1 MEFLTQVLSVL
12 LMLAILSS
20 LIIVHEC
27 GHFLVARFFGFQT
40 PVFGFGLPFGPYITV
55 GKAFETEFRIH
66 ACLLGGYVAIPEL
79 GDESRQ
85 DMEAYGVAALPASG
99 MVEGEALSK
108 DATANP
114 SEAAHIVTTD
124 AEIPI
129 DAPHSSTNNPYG
141 VELKPFRKFPIW
153 QRALVAFAGVG
164 FNIIFAYLI
173 MVTML
178 LVIGEPVPE
187 TYAGGTFKS
196 NPIAMNA
203 GIKKGDRIL
212 SLDKQPVKT
221 SEEIIS
227 YFTSHKSTPVVV
239 QIERSENNATKQL
252 DIAMTP
258 NAQGKVGMALE
269 TKASRYEHVNRPILE
284 VFVLAFQKVSDLT
297 RMMVDALCK
306 LPLGIFNQITHLGQ
320 PPAPGEPGI
329 QDVHGILAVIY
340 IGKDIAQQDWNQ
352 LFTFTI
358 LISMDLA
365 ILNLLPWPALDG
377 GHLAF
382 MLYEAI
388 FRKPVGERAHG
399 EIVRWGFMS
408 LLVLMAVIMVNDVT
422 ALVQGKLDIK
432 KKDKDT
438 QQERKLD
445 KVEKSETIDAK
456 PALQEQK

>member
-108 DATANP
+108 EATAQP
-114 SEAAHIVTTD
+114 SEPHIVTTD

-129 DAPHSSTNNPYG
+129 EAPHAASKDNPYG

-173 MVTML
+173 MVTMI

-187 TYAGGTFKS
+187 TYAAGTFKS
-196 NPIAMNA
+196 NPIALNA
-203 GIKKGDRIL
+203 GIKKGDRIV
-212 SLDKQPVKT
+212 SLDNQPVKS
-221 SEEIIS
+221 SEEIIT

-239 QIERSENNATKQL
+239 QIERDKKQM
-252 DIAMTP
+252 DISMTP
-258 NAQGKVGMALE
+258 NAEGKVGMALD
-269 TKASRYEHVNRPILE
+269 TKAARYERVNRPFLE
-284 VFVLAFQKVSDLT
+284 VLVIAYQKVADLT

-306 LPLGIFNQITHLGQ
+306 LPVGIMNQILHLGK
-320 PPAPGEPGI
+320 PPVAGEPGI

-382 MLYEAI
+382 MAYEAI
-388 FRKPVGERAHG
+388 FRKPVGEKAHG

-422 ALVQGKLDIK
+422 ALVQGKLDIR

-438 QQERKLD
+438 QQQQKVD
-445 KVEKSETIDAK
+445 KTEKSVT
-456 PALQEQK
+456 PAAPEQK

>member
-1 MEFLTQVLSVL
+1 MEFLTQILSVL

-27 GHFLVARFFGFQT
+27 GHFLVARLFGFQT

-79 GDESRQ
+79 GDESAR
-85 DMEAYGVAALPASG
+85 DMEAYGVAALPASDAVAG
-99 MVEGEALSK
+99 TEPKSQAESEHHEAHMV
-108 DATANP
+108 TA
-114 SEAAHIVTTD
+114 D

-129 DAPHSSTNNPYG
+129 DPPHTPSKDNPYG

-173 MVTML
+173 MVAML
-178 LVIGEPVPE
+178 LMIGEPVYQTFAGD
-187 TYAGGTFKS
+187 TYKS
-196 NPIAMNA
+196 NPIAMNS
-203 GIKKGDRIL
+203 GIKKGDRIV
-212 SLDKQPVKT
+212 SLDKQPVKS

-239 QIERSENNATKQL
+239 QVERTENKETKQL

-258 NAQGKVGMALE
+258 NAQGKVGLGLE
-269 TKASRYEHVNRPILE
+269 TKASGYKRVDRPILE
-284 VFVLAFQKVSDLT
+284 VLVLSFQKVSDLT
-297 RMMVDALCK
+297 RMMLDALGK
-306 LPLGIFNQITHLGQ
+306 LPVGIMNQILHLGK
-320 PPAPGEPGI
+320 PPAAGEPGL

-382 MLYEAI
+382 MAYEAI
-388 FRKPVGERAHG
+388 FRKPVGEKAHG

-438 QQERKLD
+438 QQELK
-445 KVEKSETIDAK
+445 KS
-456 PALQEQK
+456 PATQEQK

>member
-27 GHFLVARFFGFQT
+27 GHFLVARLFGFQT

-79 GDESRQ
+79 GDESAR
-85 DMEAYGVAALPASG
+85 DMEAYGVAALPASDAVAG
-99 MVEGEALSK
+99 TEPKSQSESEHHEAHMV
-108 DATANP
+108 TA
-114 SEAAHIVTTD
+114 D

-129 DAPHSSTNNPYG
+129 DPPHTPSKDNPYG

-178 LVIGEPVPE
+178 LTIGEPVPE
-187 TYAGGTFKS
+187 TYAAGTFKS
-196 NPIAMNA
+196 NPIALNA
-203 GIKKGDRIL
+203 GIKKGDLIV
-212 SLDKQPVKT
+212 SLDNKPVKS
-221 SEEIIS
+221 SEDIIS
-227 YFTSHKSTPVVV
+227 YFTSHKNTPVVV
-239 QIERSENNATKQL
+239 QIKREGANGVKQPM
-252 DIAMTP
+252 DISMTP
-258 NAQGKVGMALE
+258 NAEGKVGMALDMK
-269 TKASRYEHVNRPILE
+269 TARYERVDRPILE
-284 VFVLAFQKVSDLT
+284 VMVLSFQKVSDLT
-297 RMMVDALCK
+297 RMMLDALGK
-306 LPLGIFNQITHLGQ
+306 LPVGIMNQILHLGK
-320 PPAPGEPGI
+320 PPAAGEPGL

-382 MLYEAI
+382 MAYEAI
-388 FRKPVGERAHG
+388 FRKPVGEKAHG

-438 QQERKLD
+438 QQELK
-445 KVEKSETIDAK
+445 KS
-456 PALQEQK
+456 PATQEQK

>member
-27 GHFLVARFFGFQT
+27 GHFLVARLFGFQT

-85 DMEAYGVAALPASG
+85 DMEAYGVAVLPASG

-108 DATANP
+108 
-114 SEAAHIVTTD
+114 EASGEHNETPHIVTTD

-129 DAPHSSTNNPYG
+129 EAPHASSKDNPYG

-178 LVIGEPVPE
+178 LTIGEPVPE
-187 TYAGGTFKS
+187 TYAAGTFKS
-196 NPIAMNA
+196 NPIALNA
-203 GIKKGDRIL
+203 GILKGDKIV

-227 YFTSHKSTPVVV
+227 YFTSHKSTPVVI
-239 QIERSENNATKQL
+239 QIERNGKPM
-252 DIAMTP
+252 DISMTP
-258 NAQGKVGMALE
+258 NADGKVGMALDM
-269 TKASRYEHVNRPILE
+269 KNAGYKRVDRPILE
-284 VFVLAFQKVSDLT
+284 VLILSYQKVSDLT
-297 RMMVDALCK
+297 RMMLDALGK
-306 LPLGIFNQITHLGQ
+306 LPVGIVNQILHLGK
-320 PPAPGEPGI
+320 PPAVGEPGI

-382 MLYEAI
+382 MAYEAI
-388 FRKPVGERAHG
+388 FRKPVGEKAHG

-438 QQERKLD
+438 QQQEVK
-445 KVEKSETIDAK
+445 KS
-456 PALQEQK
+456 PANQEQK

>member
-27 GHFLVARFFGFQT
+27 GHFLVARLFGFQT

-79 GDESRQ
+79 GDESAR
-85 DMEAYGVAALPASG
+85 DMEAYGVAALPA
-99 MVEGEALSK
+99 EE
-108 DATANP
+108 TAF
-114 SEAAHIVTTD
+114 EHHDQAHIVTTD

-129 DAPHSSTNNPYG
+129 EAPHTSSKDNPYG

-173 MVTML
+173 MVVML
-178 LVIGEPVPE
+178 LSIGEPVYQTFAGD
-187 TYAGGTFKS
+187 TYKS
-196 NPIAMNA
+196 NPIAMNS
-203 GIKKGDRIL
+203 GIKKGDKIV
-212 SLDKQPVKT
+212 SLDKQPVKS

-239 QIERSENNATKQL
+239 QVERTENNETKQL

-258 NAQGKVGMALE
+258 NAQGKVGLGLE
-269 TKASRYEHVNRPILE
+269 TKASGYKRVDRPILE
-284 VFVLAFQKVSDLT
+284 VSILAFQKVSDLT
-297 RMMVDALCK
+297 RMMLDALGK
-306 LPLGIFNQITHLGQ
+306 LPVGIMNQILHLGK
-320 PPAPGEPGI
+320 PPAAGEPGI

-340 IGKDIAQQDWNQ
+340 IGKDIAQQDWSQ

-382 MLYEAI
+382 MAYEAI
-388 FRKPVGERAHG
+388 FRKPVGEKAHG

-408 LLVLMAVIMVNDVT
+408 LLVLMAVIMVNDIT
-422 ALVQGKLDIK
+422 ALVQGKLDIR

-438 QQERKLD
+438 QQQEVK
-445 KVEKSETIDAK
+445 KS
-456 PALQEQK
+456 PATPEQK

>member
-27 GHFLVARFFGFQT
+27 GHFLVARLFGFQT

-99 MVEGEALSK
+99 MVEGEELSK
-108 DATANP
+108 
-114 SEAAHIVTTD
+114 EASGEHNETPHIVTTD

-129 DAPHSSTNNPYG
+129 EAPHASSKDNPYG

-178 LVIGEPVPE
+178 LTIGEPVPE
-187 TYAGGTFKS
+187 TYAAGTFKS
-196 NPIAMNA
+196 NPIALNA
-203 GIKKGDRIL
+203 GILKGDKIV

-239 QIERSENNATKQL
+239 QIERNGKPM
-252 DIAMTP
+252 DISMTP
-258 NAQGKVGMALE
+258 NADGKVGMALDM
-269 TKASRYEHVNRPILE
+269 KNAGYKRVDRPIL
-284 VFVLAFQKVSDLT
+284 
-297 RMMVDALCK
+297 
-306 LPLGIFNQITHLGQ
+306 
-320 PPAPGEPGI
+320 
-329 QDVHGILAVIY
+329 
-340 IGKDIAQQDWNQ
+340 
-352 LFTFTI
+352 
-358 LISMDLA
+358 
-365 ILNLLPWPALDG
+365 
-377 GHLAF
+377 
-382 MLYEAI
+382 
-388 FRKPVGERAHG
+388 
-399 EIVRWGFMS
+399 
-408 LLVLMAVIMVNDVT
+408 
-422 ALVQGKLDIK
+422 
-432 KKDKDT
+432 
-438 QQERKLD
+438 
-445 KVEKSETIDAK
+445 
-456 PALQEQK
+456 

>member
-79 GDESRQ
+79 GDESAR
-85 DMEAYGVAALPASG
+85 DMEAYGVAALPAAG
-99 MVEGEALSK
+99 MHEGDVLSK
-108 DATANP
+108 EATAEP
-114 SEAAHIVTTD
+114 TASSEGTAPHEPHIVTTD
-124 AEIPI
+124 VEIPI
-129 DAPHSSTNNPYG
+129 DPPHAPNKDNPYG
-141 VELKPFRKFPIW
+141 VELKPFKKFPIW

-178 LVIGEPVPE
+178 LTVGEPVPA
-187 TYAGGTFKS
+187 TYAGDTYKS

-203 GIKKGDRIL
+203 GIKKGDHII
-212 SLDKQPVKT
+212 SIDNQPIKT
-221 SEEIIS
+221 PDEIIS
-227 YFTSHKSTPVVV
+227 YLTAHKSQPVVFNL
-239 QIERSENNATKQL
+239 EREGKKL
-252 DIAMTP
+252 DINMTP
-258 NAQGKVGMALE
+258 NANGKVGLGLE
-269 TKASRYEHVNRPILE
+269 VRTAKYERVDRPIME
-284 VFVLAFQKVSDLT
+284 VLVLAYQKVCDYT
-297 RMMVDALCK
+297 KMMIEALSK
-306 LPLGIFNQITHLGQ
+306 LPAGIANQIMHVGKPL
-320 PPAPGEPGI
+320 AAGEPGI
-329 QDVHGILAVIY
+329 QDVHGIFAVIY
-340 IGKDIAQQDWNQ
+340 IGKDIAQQDLNQ
-352 LFTFTI
+352 LFIFTV

-365 ILNLLPWPALDG
+365 LLNLLPWPALDG

-388 FRKPVGERAHG
+388 FGKPVGEKAHG

-408 LLVLMAVIMVNDVT
+408 LLVLMAVIMVNDLT
-422 ALVQGKLDIK
+422 ALVTGKLDFK
-432 KKDKDT
+432 KKD
-438 QQERKLD
+438 QAQ
-445 KVEKSETIDAK
+445 
-456 PALQEQK
+456 QEQKMKQPDAQPVPAEAK

>member
-27 GHFLVARFFGFQT
+27 GHFLVARLFGFQT

-99 MVEGEALSK
+99 MVEGEELSK
-108 DATANP
+108 
-114 SEAAHIVTTD
+114 EASGEHNETPHIVTTD

-129 DAPHSSTNNPYG
+129 EAPHASSKDNPYG

-178 LVIGEPVPE
+178 LTIGEPVPE
-187 TYAGGTFKS
+187 TYAAGTFKS
-196 NPIAMNA
+196 NPIALNA
-203 GIKKGDRIL
+203 GILKGDKIV

-227 YFTSHKSTPVVV
+227 YFTSHKSTPVVI
-239 QIERSENNATKQL
+239 QIERNGKPM
-252 DIAMTP
+252 DISMTP
-258 NAQGKVGMALE
+258 NADGKVGMALDM
-269 TKASRYEHVNRPILE
+269 KNAGYKRVDRPILE
-284 VFVLAFQKVSDLT
+284 VLILSYQKVSDLT
-297 RMMVDALCK
+297 RMMLDALGK
-306 LPLGIFNQITHLGQ
+306 LPVGIMNQILHLGK
-320 PPAPGEPGI
+320 PPAAGEPGI

-340 IGKDIAQQDWNQ
+340 IGKDIAQQDWSQ

-382 MLYEAI
+382 MAYEAI
-388 FRKPVGERAHG
+388 FRKPVGEKAHG

-438 QQERKLD
+438 QQQEVK
-445 KVEKSETIDAK
+445 KN
-456 PALQEQK
+456 PATQEQK